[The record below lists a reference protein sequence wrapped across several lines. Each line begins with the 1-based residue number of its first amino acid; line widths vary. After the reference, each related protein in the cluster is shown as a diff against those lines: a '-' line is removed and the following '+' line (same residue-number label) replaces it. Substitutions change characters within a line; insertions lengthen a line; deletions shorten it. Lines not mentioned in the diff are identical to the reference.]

1 MPRLSLWN
9 PRKGNDYKFIDKMV
23 QAHFE
28 HGGTALLIHKYLGSV
43 DETDPNY
50 DPANP
55 PIQDLLFMENRDRK
69 YDTTVFELRGTYTV
83 SDQDFDL
90 YQFGM
95 FLGTDQTIFSLH
107 INAMVEHIGRK
118 LMTGDVLELP
128 HMRDDLLLDED
139 AAAVNQYWVVQ
150 EGSKSSDGFDP
161 GWWPHIW
168 RVRCKQL
175 QDTQE
180 YSDIFGTGEEVNDLK
195 NLLSTYTKDIK
206 INEAIVEEALEN
218 VPGRYYDYRKNN
230 LEFAVDGAGNPSD
243 VNFATVANGTAFPQ
257 YPDDDAFYLRTDYT
271 PYRLFQYRDNKWY
284 KIEDDDGSW
293 QVGNYLHHKFINN
306 NGIVTLD
313 DGTELTSRVNLSKVI
328 KPKIDGGA

>member
-23 QAHFE
+23 KAHFE
-28 HGGTALLIHKYLGSV
+28 HGGTALLVHKYVGSV

-69 YDTTVFELRGTYTV
+69 YETTIVELRGTYTV

-90 YQFGM
+90 SQFGM
-95 FLGTDQTIFSLH
+95 FLGTDQSIFQVH
-107 INAMVEHIGRK
+107 INDMVERIGRK
-118 LMTGDVLELP
+118 LMTGDVIELP
-128 HMRDDLLLDED
+128 HMREDLLLDEEAD
-139 AAAVNQYWVVQ
+139 AVNQYWVVQ
-150 EGSKSSDGFDP
+150 EGSKSSEGFDP

-168 RVRCKQL
+168 RIRCKQL

-195 NLLSTYTKDIK
+195 NLLSTYNKELN
-206 INEAIVEEALEN
+206 INEAIIQEAQEN
-218 VPGRYYDYRKNN
+218 VPGKYYDYRKNN
-230 LEFAVDGAGNPSD
+230 LEYAVEGSAHPSD
-243 VNFATVANGTAFPQ
+243 VDFSTVDTGISFPQ
-257 YPDDDAFYLRTDYT
+257 YPDDNAFFLRTDYS
-271 PYRLFQYRDNKWY
+271 PQRLFQYRDNKWY

-306 NGIVTLD
+306 DGIVTLD
-313 DGTELTSRVNLSKVI
+313 DGTEIKSRVNLSKAI
-328 KPKIDGGA
+328 KPKID

>member
-69 YDTTVFELRGTYTV
+69 YETTVFELRGTYTV
-83 SDQDFDL
+83 NDQ
-90 YQFGM
+90 
-95 FLGTDQTIFSLH
+95 
-107 INAMVEHIGRK
+107 E
-118 LMTGDVLELP
+118 
-128 HMRDDLLLDED
+128 LDED

-180 YSDIFGTGEEVNDLK
+180 YSDIFGTGEEVDDLK
-195 NLLSTYTKDIK
+195 NLLSTYNQELN
-206 INEAIVEEALEN
+206 INEAIVNEAQEN

-230 LEFAVDGAGNPSD
+230 LEYAVDGSGHPDD
-243 VNFATVANGTAFPQ
+243 VDYSTVESGISFPQ
-257 YPDDDAFYLRTDYT
+257 FPDDNAFFLRTDYE
-271 PYRLFQYRDNKWY
+271 PNRLFQYRDNKWY

-306 NGIVTLD
+306 AGIVTLD
-313 DGTELTSRVNLSKVI
+313 DGTEIVSRVNLSQVI
-328 KPKIDGGA
+328 KPKIDGEA

>member
-23 QAHFE
+23 KAHFE
-28 HGGTALLIHKYLGSV
+28 HGGTALLVHKYVGSV

-55 PIQDLLFMENRDRK
+55 PIQDLLFMENRDRR
-69 YDTTVFELRGTYTV
+69 YETTVFELRGTYTV

-90 YQFGM
+90 SQFGM
-95 FLGTDQTIFSLH
+95 FLGTDQSIFQVH
-107 INAMVEHIGRK
+107 INDMVERLGRK
-118 LMTGDVLELP
+118 LMTGDVIELP
-128 HMRDDLLLDED
+128 HMREDLLLDEEAD
-139 AAAVNQYWVVQ
+139 AVNQYWVVQ
-150 EGSKSSDGFDP
+150 EGSKSSEGFDP

-168 RVRCKQL
+168 RIRCKQL

-195 NLLSTYTKDIK
+195 NMLSTYSKELN
-206 INEAIVEEALEN
+206 INEAIIQEAQEN

-230 LEFAVDGAGNPSD
+230 LEYAVEGSAHPND
-243 VNFATVANGTAFPQ
+243 VDFSTVATGISFPQ
-257 YPDDDAFYLRTDYT
+257 FPDDNAFFLRTDYS
-271 PYRLFQYRDNKWY
+271 PQRLFQYRDNKWY

-306 NGIVTLD
+306 DGIVTLD
-313 DGTELTSRVNLSKVI
+313 DGTEITSRVNLSKAI
-328 KPKIDGGA
+328 KPKID

>member
-23 QAHFE
+23 KAHFE
-28 HGGTALLIHKYLGSV
+28 HGGTALLVHKYVGSV

-69 YDTTVFELRGTYTV
+69 YETTIFELRGTYTV

-90 YQFGM
+90 SQFGM
-95 FLGTDQTIFSLH
+95 FLGTDQSIFQVH
-107 INAMVEHIGRK
+107 INDMVERIGRK
-118 LMTGDVLELP
+118 LMTGDVIELP
-128 HMRDDLLLDED
+128 HMREDLLLDEEAD
-139 AAAVNQYWVVQ
+139 AVNQYWVVQ
-150 EGSKSSDGFDP
+150 EGSKSSEGFDP

-168 RVRCKQL
+168 RIRCKQL

-195 NLLSTYTKDIK
+195 NLLSTYNKELN
-206 INEAIVEEALEN
+206 INESIIQEAQEN
-218 VPGRYYDYRKNN
+218 VPGKYYDYRKNN
-230 LEFAVDGAGNPSD
+230 LEYAVEGSAHPSD
-243 VNFATVANGTAFPQ
+243 VDFSTVDTGISFPQ
-257 YPDDDAFYLRTDYT
+257 YPDDNAFFLRTDYS
-271 PYRLFQYRDNKWY
+271 PQRLFQYRDNKWY

-306 NGIVTLD
+306 DGIVTLD
-313 DGTELTSRVNLSKVI
+313 DGTEIKSRVNLSKAI
-328 KPKIDGGA
+328 KPRID